1 MPTLSV
7 YVVSVT
13 VGGRGSAII
22 DWQKYIY
29 TSKCSSENIYSVTSL
44 IQTPLGPKIIILI
57 NEVSLFQGENNMY
70 LYKVGTQ
77 SSVLIKQGILIS
89 EVFFKRGSTV
99 YVVAIAYFHCI
110 TVFEVL

>member
-7 YVVSVT
+7 YVVSVI

-29 TSKCSSENIYSVTSL
+29 TSKCSSENIYSGTSL
-44 IQTPLGPKIIILI
+44 IQIPLGPKLI
-57 NEVSLFQGENNMY
+57 VLISEVSFFQGENNMY

-77 SSVLIKQGILIS
+77 LSVLIKQGVLIS
-89 EVFFKRGSTV
+89 QVSFKRGSTV
-99 YVVAIAYFHCI
+99 YVAAQDRN
-110 TVFEVL
+110 